1 MSGNLYE
8 FIFKRK
14 SNRKYDMTPL
24 SDEQFNSIKAFA
36 EHLKPLYEN
45 IKVEYYITNTVKN
58 ITPVL
63 APHYFV
69 ISSEN
74 KEGYLFNIGFMF
86 QQMDLYLSSEG
97 LGSCWLGLART
108 TEKIETKLEFVII
121 LAFGKTVGSPYRDL
135 SGFKRKSLA
144 EIASGSDERLECA
157 HLAPSASNTQNWF
170 FACENGEIHV
180 YQKKLNPVMALLY
193 NKMNQIDIGI
203 ALCHLYVATE
213 NQGKAFTFAK
223 KSNVKEL
230 KGYSYI
236 GSVS

>member
-1 MSGNLYE
+1 MNENLYAY
-8 FIFKRK
+8 IFKRK
-14 SNRKYDMTPL
+14 SNRQYDMTPL
-24 SDEQFNSIKAFA
+24 SEEQLSSIKAFA
-36 EHLKPLYEN
+36 ERLKPLHEN
-45 IKVEYYITNTVKN
+45 IKVEYYITNNVKN
-58 ITPVL
+58 ISPVS

-86 QQMDLYLSSEG
+86 QQMDLFLSSEG
-97 LGSCWLGLART
+97 LGSCWLGLARS

-135 SGFKRKSLA
+135 SGFKRKPLA

-170 FACENGEIHV
+170 FACENGGIHV
-180 YQKKLNPVMALLY
+180 YQKKLNPVMAILY

-203 ALCHLYVATE
+203 ALCHLYTATE
-213 NQGKAFTFAK
+213 NQGKIFVFSQ
-223 KSNVKEL
+223 KSKAKEL

-236 GSVS
+236 GSVN